1 MAERFGMVFAVQ
13 LTKARIMTHT
23 DKSSVALV
31 LGSGGARGLAHI
43 GAIEALQQRG
53 YQITSVSGCS
63 MGSIIAGMFCAG
75 KLEEAKE
82 WFLSID
88 RQRILQL
95 TDFSITGNS
104 LVKGKRVIEAL
115 QEIVPDCKIESLP
128 IPLTL
133 VASDLLT
140 TDEIIFRSGSLF
152 EAIRASI
159 SIPLFFQPVQWQGRL
174 LVDGGILNPL
184 PLKHI
189 QRTDGDL
196 LVAMNISG
204 KDGLT
209 IEHKSSDL
217 LRIAQSLR
225 QRHLP
230 YTPKVVQQLSDNVTQ
245 RLTAIDR
252 ARRLSL
258 QGTVNYVTML
268 DRMSDMQIQQNTLL
282 ALQLTPPDILATM
295 PQYAFNTFDFDKA
308 EEIIVMGKQLMN
320 EALDT
325 FEQKTN
331 S

>member
-1 MAERFGMVFAVQ
+1 MAN
-13 LTKARIMTHT
+13 KN
-23 DKSSVALV
+23 VALV

-43 GAIEALQQRG
+43 GAIEALEEHG
-53 YQITSVSGCS
+53 YTISSVAGCS
-63 MGSIIAGMFCAG
+63 MGSIIAGMYCAG
-75 KLEEAKE
+75 KLKEAKE
-82 WFLSID
+82 WFLSVD

-104 LVKGKRVIEAL
+104 LVKGRKVIQAL
-115 QEIVPDCKIESLP
+115 QEIVPECKIESLP

-133 VASDLLT
+133 VASDLIT
-140 TDEIIFRSGSLF
+140 SDEVVFREGSLF

-184 PLKHI
+184 PLRQIERKA
-189 QRTDGDL
+189 GDL

-209 IEHKSSDL
+209 IERRQSDL
-217 LRIAQSLR
+217 LKIAQTLQEKHFPNMPKAI
-225 QRHLP
+225 QRLG
-230 YTPKVVQQLSDNVTQ
+230 DNVAHK
-245 RLTAIDR
+245 LTAIER
-252 ARRLSL
+252 AKNMNL

-268 DRMSDMQIQQNTLL
+268 DRMSDMQIQQSTLL

-308 EEIIVMGKQLMN
+308 EQIIAEGHRLMS

-325 FEQKTN
+325 YTSDK
-331 S
+331 